1 MGRIVILDEQTANQ
15 IAAGEVVEGP
25 ASIVKEMVENAVDAG
40 ATAVQVEIRNGGI
53 RLIRVTDNG
62 SGIAR
67 DDVEMA
73 FERHATSKLRKIEDL
88 DEIVSMGFRGEALA
102 SIASVSRLEMLTR
115 TAEDPMGTRAV
126 LEGGNL
132 LSVEP
137 AGSPVGTT
145 FLVRDLFYNTPA
157 RYKFLK
163 KDATEAARV
172 ADVMERLALAHPGV
186 SLQLTSNGEMTV
198 RTPGDGDLISVIYAL
213 YGRQTAEAMVPLK
226 HNRDGIEVTGYVG
239 RPAIARGNRAR
250 QTFLLNGR
258 VIRSAKLNAALDE
271 GYRTMLMTRQYAV
284 AVVVLQVDPAR
295 VDVNVHPAKLEV
307 RFSDEAMVFGAVH
320 GAVKN
325 ALLQLSTGGLAPAD
339 GFAPT
344 GKAAPADG
352 FAPTGKTAPAD
363 MPGQPVLPHQTTA
376 PTQLRATIPPSG
388 PARPG
393 ASDTAGAT
401 GTSGTAG
408 VAETPLVTGRPGT
421 AEAPRDPFH
430 ATHAASAEVSREAF
444 RASHPTSA
452 DGSREHGAGIAPL
465 PEMPRAEQQR
475 LVPEAPSLPPQSADP
490 SVMQPPVDPAEEL
503 GGQTP
508 RHPVFLEM
516 RLVGQV
522 FESFLVLEH
531 GEEMLLLDQHAAH
544 ERIRFEDLRWGLRH
558 GDTPSQPFLQ
568 PVVLQLSA
576 MEYEQALPVLPSLA
590 RIGFAIEAFGG
601 NTLLVRAIPATFDG
615 GLSES
620 ELSAIVIDGISDT
633 GSRQGAVSEETLHL
647 ISCKGAIKANRALST
662 QEARALL
669 ERLSGLENPY
679 HCVHGRP
686 ILLRFPRHELE
697 KRFKRIV

>member
-1 MGRIVILDEQTANQ
+1 
-15 IAAGEVVEGP
+15 
-25 ASIVKEMVENAVDAG
+25 
-40 ATAVQVEIRNGGI
+40 
-53 RLIRVTDNG
+53 
-62 SGIAR
+62 
-67 DDVEMA
+67 
-73 FERHATSKLRKIEDL
+73 
-88 DEIVSMGFRGEALA
+88 
-102 SIASVSRLEMLTR
+102 
-115 TAEDPMGTRAV
+115 
-126 LEGGNL
+126 
-132 LSVEP
+132 
-137 AGSPVGTT
+137 
-145 FLVRDLFYNTPA
+145 
-157 RYKFLK
+157 
-163 KDATEAARV
+163 
-172 ADVMERLALAHPGV
+172 
-186 SLQLTSNGEMTV
+186 LQLTSNGDVTV
-198 RTPGDGDLISVIYAL
+198 RTPGDGDLMSVIYAL

-226 HNRDGIEVTGYVG
+226 HTRDGIEVTGYVG

-344 GKAAPADG
+344 AKAAPAG
-352 FAPTGKTAPAD
+352 

-376 PTQLRATIPPSG
+376 PAQLRAPVTPSG

-401 GTSGTAG
+401 GTTGTTGTAG
-408 VAETPLVTGRPGT
+408 ATDVVEEPLATGRPGT

-430 ATHAASAEVSREAF
+430 ATHAASAEVSHEAF
-444 RASHPTSA
+444 RATHPTSA
-452 DGSREHGAGIAPL
+452 DGSWEHGAGIAPL

-490 SVMQPPVDPAEEL
+490 SAMQPPVDPSVMQPSVDAAVEL